1 MTYDFDALLDR
12 VEKPA
17 RYTGGEMNAE
27 VKPISQAEIS
37 FAFCFPDTYEVAMS
51 HLGHENPL
59 RNSQRTALCRVR
71 AGMHAVG
78 RHAL

>member
-27 VKPISQAEIS
+27 VKPISQGKS
-37 FAFCFPDTYEVAMS
+37 PLPSAFPIPTRW
-51 HLGHENPL
+51 P
-59 RNSQRTALCRVR
+59 
-71 AGMHAVG
+71 
-78 RHAL
+78 